1 MKKKKNRKITRKRQ
15 VHFHS
20 KVKWTHTQ
28 THIKLLRILDS
39 PRTINHSNSI
49 HFDMEKYNYNLAFAL
64 HFLLVFYKKALNVLY
79 AKPLIR
85 YKAIK
90 EQKN

>member
-1 MKKKKNRKITRKRQ
+1 MYISIPRSNG
-15 VHFHS
+15 
-20 KVKWTHTQ
+20 HTQ